1 VSAEKII
8 DIPEQSRQIEQ
19 QDQEFFQ
26 GDEFGDYTFLKS
38 LDASQLG
45 KRITKDKLPRDEK
58 TTKPAKKILPDVHES
73 THDEYSDEE
82 DLSDVVNDALDGN
95 DVEKHQWDQEQTYEQ
110 RPRKG
115 DSQWRKKESSR
126 LPVRT
131 VTGKLRELEASESE
145 SESSDETD
153 ETDSDGDIVEVA
165 EEPVEENVK
174 VGKEA
179 VIQVKETLAKLAGE
193 ILEEPQEK
201 VPIFIPTLHL
211 TLFKVSNLK
220 TFRELF
226 NKGNLTIQKLALVTQ
241 LTIYKDIVPGYFN
254 HGRVLTIDTEYENSV
269 TLRKLQ
275 K

>member
-1 VSAEKII
+1 MKII
-8 DIPEQSRQIEQ
+8 DIPEQSRQIEL

-58 TTKPAKKILPDVHES
+58 TTKPAKKVLPEVHES
-73 THDEYSDEE
+73 SHDEYSDEE

-95 DVEKHQWDQEQTYEQ
+95 DVEKHQWDQEQTYEKQ
-110 RPRKG
+110 PRKG

-131 VTGKLRELEASESE
+131 VTGKLMELEASESE
-145 SESSDETD
+145 SESSDET
-153 ETDSDGDIVEVA
+153 EESDSDSDIVEVA
-165 EEPVEENVK
+165 EEPIEENVK

-201 VPIFIPTLHL
+201 VHIFIPRH
-211 TLFKVSNLK
+211 N
-220 TFRELF
+220 
-226 NKGNLTIQKLALVTQ
+226 
-241 LTIYKDIVPGYFN
+241 
-254 HGRVLTIDTEYENSV
+254 
-269 TLRKLQ
+269 
-275 K
+275 

>member
-1 VSAEKII
+1 
-8 DIPEQSRQIEQ
+8 
-19 QDQEFFQ
+19 
-26 GDEFGDYTFLKS
+26 LKS

-58 TTKPAKKILPDVHES
+58 TIKPAKPAKKVLPEVHES
-73 THDEYSDEE
+73 SHDEYSDEE
-82 DLSDVVNDALDGN
+82 DLSDVVNDALDAD
-95 DVEKHQWDQEQTYEQ
+95 DVEKHQWDQEQSYEQ
-110 RPRKG
+110 QPRKG

-131 VTGKLRELEASESE
+131 VTGKLMELEASESE
-145 SESSDETD
+145 SEVSDDTE
-153 ETDSDGDIVEVA
+153 ESDSDSDVVDAA
-165 EEPVEENVK
+165 EEPVEEIAK

-201 VPIFIPTLHL
+201 VSFHLRLLL
-211 TLFKVSNLK
+211 TLSKVSNLK

-241 LTIYKDIVPGYFN
+241 LTIYKDIIPGYFN
-254 HGRVLTIDTEYENSV
+254 HGRVLIIDTEYENSV
-269 TLRKLQ
+269 MSRKLQ

>member
-1 VSAEKII
+1 
-8 DIPEQSRQIEQ
+8 
-19 QDQEFFQ
+19 
-26 GDEFGDYTFLKS
+26 LKS
-38 LDASQLG
+38 LDASRLG
-45 KRITKDKLPRDEK
+45 KRITKDKLPRNAK
-58 TTKPAKKILPDVHES
+58 TTKPAKKVLPDVHES
-73 THDEYSDEE
+73 SHDEYSDEE

-110 RPRKG
+110 QPRKG
-115 DSQWRKKESSR
+115 DPQWRKRESSR

-153 ETDSDGDIVEVA
+153 ENDSDSDIVEVP

-174 VGKEA
+174 IGKEA

-193 ILEEPQEK
+193 ILQEPQEK

-241 LTIYKDIVPGYFN
+241 LTIYKDIIPGYFN
-254 HGRVLTIDTEYENSV
+254 HG
-269 TLRKLQ
+269 
-275 K
+275 